1 MEDLIGKKS
10 LNLTSGRNWKVV
22 QLSERHTAVRLTTW
36 EVVGSPVTR
45 CHCHI
50 DGQEVWI
57 YDNTPDFPYKMRFEL
72 GLQALYCIFLSKP
85 LHLLELYI
93 IYSELPW
100 SCGQLVFSIAK
111 QSMVATWWHMAGIH
125 PVKFPGFAVQKLI
138 STKMSRRCIFT
149 PYATNPRLVQTKSNY
164 CEMVYLNIFAGDHPW
179 SVG

>member
-1 MEDLIGKKS
+1 MEGIEKWS
-10 LNLTSGRNWKVV
+10 SCQNAI
-22 QLSERHTAVRLTTW
+22 QLSGTTW

-50 DGQEVWI
+50 DGQEIWI
-57 YDNTPDFPYKMRFEL
+57 YNNTPDFPYKMRFEL

-85 LHLLELYI
+85 LDLREVYI

-125 PVKFPGFAVQKLI
+125 PVKFPGFAAQKLI
-138 STKMSRRCIFT
+138 STKMSRRCVFT
-149 PYATNPRLVQTKSNY
+149 PYATNPRLVQTKCNY
-164 CEMVYLNIFAGDHPW
+164 REMMYLNIFAGDHPW